1 MSRRAVALLLT
12 AAASVVLVA
21 GTAAAAPPQ
30 RASLPQI
37 EQEVMCVVCKTPLS
51 IANGPQADAQ
61 RDFIRTLIAQ
71 GKTEKQIKDA
81 LVVQYGDRVLALPR
95 EKGFNLAV
103 YLVPVA
109 ALLAALALL
118 AVALPRWRRHT
129 RALAAAGPAVP
140 GPALSDEDAQR
151 LDDDLARYDD

>member
-1 MSRRAVALLLT
+1 MTS
-12 AAASVVLVA
+12 AALVA
-21 GTAAAAPPQ
+21 GTAAGRPAPAA
-30 RASLPQI
+30 ASLPQI

-61 RDFIRTLIAQ
+61 RDFIRSLIAQ
-71 GKTEKQIKDA
+71 GKTEEQIKDA
-81 LVVQYGDRVLALPR
+81 LVVEYGDRVLALPR
-95 EKGFNLAV
+95 EEGFNLAV
-103 YLVPVA
+103 YLVPIA

-118 AVALPRWRRHT
+118 VVALPRWRRRT
-129 RALAAAGPAVP
+129 RALAAAGPAAP